1 MFLNKGEIMKY
12 TIRKA
17 SLGDAEKLN
26 YLLTLLIRDEKQYD
40 PNINENFVVD
50 KFYEDIILKNDNVI
64 FVSVIDN
71 NIVGYL
77 YGYLVDEG
85 DVCLNKISKIDAIYV
100 LDEYRHLGIGSSL
113 IKKFKNWSKENDV
126 KYIEIQV
133 FNSNKDAIDL
143 YNNEGFRE
151 LKSTLIN
158 RI

>member
-1 MFLNKGEIMKY
+1 MFLNKDEIMKY

-26 YLLTLLIRDEKQYD
+26 YLLTLLIRDEKQYYS
-40 PNINENFVVD
+40 NINENFVVD
-50 KFYEDIILKNDNVI
+50 KFYEAIILKEDNAI

-85 DVCLNKISKIDAIYV
+85 DVCLNKTSKIDAIYV
-100 LDEYRHLGIGSSL
+100 LDEYRHLGIGASL
-113 IKKFKNWSKENDV
+113 IKTFKNWSKENDV

-133 FNSNKDAIDL
+133 FNSNKNAIDL
-143 YNNEGFRE
+143 YNKEGFKE

>member
-1 MFLNKGEIMKY
+1 MECN
-12 TIRKA
+12 IRKA
-17 SLGDAEKLN
+17 SLSDAEKLN

-64 FVSVIDN
+64 LVSVIDN

-77 YGYLVDEG
+77 YGYLLNEG
-85 DVCLNKISKIDAIYV
+85 DVCLNKTSKIDAIYV

-113 IKKFKNWSKENDV
+113 INKFKNWSKENDA

-133 FNSNKDAIDL
+133 FNDNISAFEL
-143 YNNEGFRE
+143 YNKEGFKK
-151 LKSTLIN
+151 LKSTMIN